1 MANHGNTLCGKQER
15 LEIRGNSS
23 TCMLVIRDPVLLDNG
38 KWTCAISD
46 EKMDTVKDHRMLDM
60 VVEGKMNLTALNNTK
75 EVIEGDKVEVVC
87 RVSGTYPPPHL
98 AWSTPHPGIL
108 HTLPSEVLPTMSG
121 VVTVQQ
127 RAYYRTRV
135 GERGVNISCM
145 ARQGNITRRVRSMVI
160 NIKQMEMMKDE
171 EENNDNLVLI
181 SGILLGV
188 ILFLVTLILIILL
201 SRKILKKKYSS
212 NSDLVEKI
220 KQVTQEEKHSDE
232 TVNYET
238 IDNTYVELFNNG
250 LPQYRHLSDTSAS
263 GSFSSITSSDAH
275 EEPVKLET
283 KTVDHK
289 REEEEG
295 EELNFKDEYHKPTDY
310 LETHFDSE

>member
-46 EKMDTVKDHRMLDM
+46 EKMDTVKDYKMLDM

-108 HTLPSEVLPTMSG
+108 HTYPSEVLPTMSG

-135 GERGVNISCM
+135 GERVVNISCM
-145 ARQGNITRRVRSMVI
+145 ARQGNITRRVRSIVI
-160 NIKQMEMMKDE
+160 KVKKDKQVDMLEKEEQNIDQ
-171 EENNDNLVLI
+171 LILI
-181 SGILLGV
+181 SGILLSG
-188 ILFLVTLILIILL
+188 ILFLAIVTLIILHT
-201 SRKILKKKYSS
+201 RKKSEKKYFSTQ
-212 NSDLVEKI
+212 DLVGQI
-220 KQVTQEEKHSDE
+220 KSCQGSADQIVKSENVDIRYLQ
-232 TVNYET
+232 
-238 IDNTYVELFNNG
+238 LFNNS
-250 LPQYRHLSDTSAS
+250 LPPCRDQQDTSS
-263 GSFSSITSSDAH
+263 GGSFSSITSFDTH
-275 EEPVKLET
+275 EEPVTLEN

-289 REEEEG
+289 QKEDVKYDDR
-295 EELNFKDEYHKPTDY
+295 NSKPRDY
-310 LETHFDSE
+310 LETHFDTE